1 MKKKSI
7 IGYFGLFGL
16 IVMLVCTVYPKT
28 AFRQDGVGLDI
39 ESNFSETES
48 KGVFRNKEIDVP
60 IGVIRNNIAGEIL
73 GENEGELK
81 QKRIEVD
88 LTKQKLYAIENGVI
102 IHEFLISSG
111 TWNRTPTGE
120 FKIWAKIK
128 SQKMSGGSRELGTYF
143 YLPNVPNIL
152 FFYND
157 QVRKEVG
164 YSIHGAYWH
173 NQFGKPMSH
182 GCVNMTIDE
191 SKVIFDWA
199 DMDTPIV
206 IYGKMPIIQLP
217 WAEN

>member
-143 YLPNVPNIL
+143 YLPNVPNI
-152 FFYND
+152 FF
-157 QVRKEVG
+157 
-164 YSIHGAYWH
+164 
-173 NQFGKPMSH
+173 
-182 GCVNMTIDE
+182 
-191 SKVIFDWA
+191 
-199 DMDTPIV
+199 
-206 IYGKMPIIQLP
+206 L
-217 WAEN
+217 